1 MRKAICCYY
10 RGKTAQEQVKPFS
23 ERKCKMFKKI
33 VALALAAGMVLS
45 TAACNS
51 SRSEEYPV
59 RLANVTISS
68 APERVIVL
76 SDSIADILVSCGFIK
91 KIEGRSDECTQE
103 EISGVKS
110 VGSKLDPDL
119 EMISA
124 LNPNIIFADS
134 DMPREQLSKLNETG
148 FTVITFVPADS
159 MSGIADLFGNV
170 GAVMAGET
178 TGRQIG
184 EERAETLSVT
194 MDDLQRL
201 IPESKVLV
209 TACYLYDED
218 GTALTDDTPSG
229 KLFDYLNAVNVC
241 KAGVPEEEAFN
252 ALKLAD
258 PQFIF
263 CDIGVKDKIMKSE
276 LFKDFSAV
284 KNKKVYELSSE
295 LLSRQGNSLVEALTD
310 MMEVMYPSIS
320 INPEDP
326 TKKAESSEASK
337 EASKAET
344 SKKTESSKAETS
356 KNESSKTESSKTES
370 SKAETSKIE
379 VKDDNSLK
387 ITEDSFFEFGDIEED
402 IKKVQNRLEVLGYFD
417 EEKTGYYGEVTKN
430 AVKAFQKENKLTQS
444 GDCDYKTLKL
454 MFSAKAKP
462 AT

>member
-1 MRKAICCYY
+1 M
-10 RGKTAQEQVKPFS
+10 
-23 ERKCKMFKKI
+23 
-33 VALALAAGMVLS
+33 
-45 TAACNS
+45 
-51 SRSEEYPV
+51 
-59 RLANVTISS
+59 
-68 APERVIVL
+68 
-76 SDSIADILVSCGFIK
+76 
-91 KIEGRSDECTQE
+91 
-103 EISGVKS
+103 
-110 VGSKLDPDL
+110 
-119 EMISA
+119 
-124 LNPNIIFADS
+124 
-134 DMPREQLSKLNETG
+134 
-148 FTVITFVPADS
+148 
-159 MSGIADLFGNV
+159 
-170 GAVMAGET
+170 
-178 TGRQIG
+178 
-184 EERAETLSVT
+184 
-194 MDDLQRL
+194 
-201 IPESKVLV
+201 
-209 TACYLYDED
+209 
-218 GTALTDDTPSG
+218 
-229 KLFDYLNAVNVC
+229 
-241 KAGVPEEEAFN
+241 
-252 ALKLAD
+252 KLAD

-320 INPEDP
+320 INPEDT